1 MGACTECDGLGV
13 VSFFDPLRIVA
24 FPHLSLASGAVKGW
38 DRRNHFF
45 YQMLQSLALH
55 YGFELDTQF
64 DSLPQRIQDIILY
77 GSGKE
82 EISFKYLGEK
92 GGWRPRKH
100 AFEGIL
106 KNLERR
112 YRETDSITVRE
123 ELAKFLNNKPCPK
136 CEGTRLR
143 LEARHVLVA
152 DKAIFEVGHWPLKD
166 TLAFFELASNWKAS
180 APRLRKE
187 SSRKFPPAWVSSTT
201 SDSTI

>member
-1 MGACTECDGLGV
+1 MDSAQEHLFSAKFSCPLCDYALPELEPRLFSFNNPMGACTECDGLGV
-13 VSFFDPLRIVA
+13 VSFFDPLRVVA

-55 YGFELDTQF
+55 YGFELDKQF

-106 KNLERR
+106 K
-112 YRETDSITVRE
+112 
-123 ELAKFLNNKPCPK
+123 KP
-136 CEGTRLR
+136 G
-143 LEARHVLVA
+143 A
-152 DKAIFEVGHWPLKD
+152 
-166 TLAFFELASNWKAS
+166 TL
-180 APRLRKE
+180 P
-187 SSRKFPPAWVSSTT
+187 
-201 SDSTI
+201 